1 VHETATAAYP
11 WSVVESSNMGT
22 KYTLIDDTNNIL
34 KLPVMRWFTLD
45 ATERLFNSASLD
57 YKQLKQ
63 QALT

>member
-1 VHETATAAYP
+1 
-11 WSVVESSNMGT
+11 MGT
-22 KYTLIDDTNNIL
+22 KYTLIDDTNNIS

-45 ATERLFNSASLD
+45 ASERLFNSASLD